1 MKKRYIFPFSEETF
15 GTPIAI
21 LFIINEILFKQVYL
35 HPVSNIQIGLI
46 SIPVYGC
53 SLVFILKIIVFDL
66 PLFEELIGTF
76 ISRRYYGFP
85 YPEIFCYPFSAL
97 CMINFIFVV
106 LNVGYSILH
115 IRIPSLAHLSEILF
129 SLLQH
134 FSQDPVG
141 FLLQT
146 SFSFNYTPLLPAIPF
161 FLLFLFAYFFYDQKN
176 TWFTTKKGTKY
187 VPLDSISDEIDR
199 KTEVIFPGERDN
211 NDSFEFY
218 LQINGVLLCFIVC
231 FRFLVL
237 MNIHLNPID
246 LWGLFS
252 FLFLAFFFRESSQR
266 KKRLSDDKSFF
277 YNTVKDT
284 INIDAVI
291 DWKTLLEFNTL
302 ELNRLKEIEK
312 KYKIAKI
319 RNTRWLELYEHSI
332 INNLMN
338 VYHAVKCLDL
348 KIYDAK
354 TALEKIEPSIKEID
368 ATTRECMMLLP
379 SYSSHTF
386 ENLELIAYLEKEIPA
401 LDGVFERNNSI
412 SCYHTSADL
421 CLLSAVFKNVKEY
434 VQNYS
439 DQPFTCQTS
448 LDKADWL
455 VVHLS
460 SPVADSENI
469 SYLKRDVTRVA
480 QMWTEDHINDYYHY
494 PLKLVI
500 AQLYMQDMN
509 GFMSYRIENNCMV
522 FDLHFSTPEKE
533 AYHSS
538 GEFQEINLVKFLKNY
553 TVSRENMIFSP
564 SDIKTMMLRT
574 NEQLL
579 TEILNNFEYF
589 FSSMLYSKEHS
600 SILITLKKSDAA
612 CEIFLSF
619 HSQRI
624 EEMPEF
630 AKETSQYLRNRNAPL
645 SEHISL
651 SLLMLEIKM
660 EQLGGSVD
668 LSSDEDI
675 FNCKLLFPT
684 A

>member
-1 MKKRYIFPFSEETF
+1 MKKRYIFSSPFLA
-15 GTPIAI
+15 PIAM
-21 LFIINEILFKQVYL
+21 LFIIGELLFKQIYL
-35 HPVSNIQIGLI
+35 HPVSNIQLGLL

-53 SLVFILKIIVFDL
+53 SLAFILKIIIFDL
-66 PLFEELIGTF
+66 LFLEEFFEIF

-85 YPEIFCYPFSAL
+85 YSEIFCYPFSAL
-97 CMINFIFVV
+97 CMINFILVV
-106 LNVGYSILH
+106 LNIGYSILH
-115 IRIPSLAHLSEILF
+115 IRITDFIHLF
-129 SLLQH
+129 
-134 FSQDPVG
+134 QDPG
-141 FLLQT
+141 GYLST
-146 SFSFNYTPLLPAIPF
+146 FNYSPLLPAIPF
-161 FLLFLFAYFFYDQKN
+161 LLLYLFLSLLACFYYLKN
-176 TWFTTKKGTKY
+176 IWLTTKGVTTSA
-187 VPLDSISDEIDR
+187 PLDDGSDKISQKI
-199 KTEVIFPGERDN
+199 EVIFPGERDN
-211 NDSFEFY
+211 NDSFQFR

-237 MNIHLNPID
+237 MNIHLKPID
-246 LWGLFS
+246 LWGLVS

-277 YNTVKDT
+277 YNTIKDS

-302 ELNRLKEIEK
+302 ELNRLKEVEK

-348 KIYDAK
+348 KIYDVK

-379 SYSSHTF
+379 SYSNHIF
-386 ENLELIAYLEKEIPA
+386 EDLELIAYLEKEIPA
-401 LDGVFERNNSI
+401 LGGLFERNDMI

-439 DQPFTCQTS
+439 DQPFSCQLS

-509 GFMSYRIENNCMV
+509 GFMSYRIENDCMV
-522 FDLHFSTPEKE
+522 FDFHFSTPEKE
-533 AYHSS
+533 NYRSS
-538 GEFQEINLVKFLKNY
+538 IEFQEINLVKFLKNY
-553 TVSRENMIFSP
+553 TVSLENMIFSP

-684 A
+684 V

>member
-1 MKKRYIFPFSEETF
+1 MKKRYIFPYPSLAPVTIF
-15 GTPIAI
+15 
-21 LFIINEILFKQVYL
+21 FIIGELLFNQVYL
-35 HPVSNIQIGLI
+35 HPVSNISIGLL

-53 SLVFILKIIVFDL
+53 SFIFILKIIVFDL
-66 PLFEELIGTF
+66 LLLKELIEIF
-76 ISRRYYGFP
+76 ITKRYYGFP

-97 CMINFIFVV
+97 CMINFILVV
-106 LNVGYSILH
+106 LNIGYSILH
-115 IRIPSLAHLSEILF
+115 IQITDFIHLSEIPF

-134 FSQDPVG
+134 FSQDP
-141 FLLQT
+141 LDIP
-146 SFSFNYTPLLPAIPF
+146 SLPAIPSLF
-161 FLLFLFAYFFYDQKN
+161 FCLFAYFYDHQES
-176 TWFTTKKGTKY
+176 TRLITRKGTKY
-187 VPLDSISDEIDR
+187 IPIDSISDEIVR
-199 KTEVIFPGERDN
+199 KTDIIFPGERN
-211 NDSFEFY
+211 YNDSFEFH
-218 LQINGVLLCFIVC
+218 LRINGVLLCFIVC
-231 FRFLVL
+231 FRFFVL
-237 MNIHLNPID
+237 MNIQLNSID
-246 LWGLFS
+246 LWGIFS
-252 FLFLAFFFRESSQR
+252 FLFLAFFIRENSQH
-266 KKRLSDDKSFF
+266 KKQISDDKAFF

-401 LDGVFERNNSI
+401 LGGLFERNDMI
-412 SCYHTSADL
+412 SSYHTSADL

-509 GFMSYRIENNCMV
+509 GFMSYRVEHDCMI
-522 FDLHFSTPEKE
+522 FDFHFSKPAKE
-533 AYHSS
+533 AYRSS
-538 GEFQEINLVKFLKNY
+538 IEFQEINLVKFFKNY

-564 SDIKTMMLRT
+564 SDIKTMTLST

-600 SILITLKKSDAA
+600 SILITSKKSDAA

-645 SEHISL
+645 SEHVSL

-675 FNCKLLFPT
+675 FNCKLIFPD